1 LLQRRQRIPARFV
14 RIAAGAGER
23 HLQRPGAFNPH
34 RVVEFARHDFERKIL
49 GMVQGMKL
57 PRRRFLSLAASGV
70 ALPALLRSARADS
83 YPSRPIHLLVGF
95 PPGGAA
101 DIIARLTGQMLS
113 ERLGQPFV
121 VENRGSAGQQ
131 IAAEAVVKAEPD
143 GYTLL
148 LMANP
153 NVINAMLNPNLSF
166 NFTRDLAPVGGVDLN
181 PLILEVNPSLP
192 VHSVPE
198 LIAYAKA
205 HPAQINMASGGVGS
219 TPHLAGELFKMMTG
233 INMLHVPYRGDAPAI
248 TDLLAG
254 QDQVMFDLILLSLS
268 HIRSGALRGL
278 AVTSAKRLPALPDL
292 PPVAD
297 FVPGYE
303 AFAWQGVAAP
313 KDTPPK
319 IVAKLNSEINAALAD
334 AKIASRLTDLGG
346 VPMPMTPAAFGQL
359 IASEVDKWGK
369 VIKFANIKT
378 G

>member
-1 LLQRRQRIPARFV
+1 MQLPRRQFLNL
-14 RIAAGAGER
+14 AAGA
-23 HLQRPGAFNPH
+23 
-34 RVVEFARHDFERKIL
+34 
-49 GMVQGMKL
+49 
-57 PRRRFLSLAASGV
+57 V
-70 ALPALLRSARADS
+70 ATPALLRSARADT
-83 YPSRPIHLLVGF
+83 YPSRPVHLLVGF

-113 ERLGQPFV
+113 ERLGQTFV
-121 VENRGSAGQQ
+121 VENRGSAAQQ
-131 IAAEAVVKAEPD
+131 IAAEAVVNAPPD

-148 LMANP
+148 LLANP
-153 NVINAMLNPNLSF
+153 NVINGMLNKSLSF
-166 NFTRDLAPVGGVDLN
+166 SFTHDLAPVGGVDLN
-181 PLILEVNPSLP
+181 PLVLEVNPSVP

-205 HPAQINMASGGVGS
+205 HPDKLNMASGGVGS

-233 INMLHVPYRGDAPAI
+233 IDMLHVPYRGDAPAI

-254 QDQVMFDLILLSLS
+254 QDQVMFDLILLSLP

-278 AVTSAKRLPALPDL
+278 AVTSAKRLPTLPDL

-313 KDTPPK
+313 KNTPPA

-334 AKIASRLTDLGG
+334 AKIASRITDLGG
-346 VPMPMTPAAFGQL
+346 VPMPMAPAAFGKL
-359 IASEVDKWGK
+359 IASEVEKWGK

>member
-1 LLQRRQRIPARFV
+1 
-14 RIAAGAGER
+14 
-23 HLQRPGAFNPH
+23 
-34 RVVEFARHDFERKIL
+34 
-49 GMVQGMKL
+49 MML
-57 PRRRFLSLAASGV
+57 PRRRFLNLAASAV
-70 ALPALLRSARADS
+70 AMPALLRSARADT
-83 YPSRPIHLLVGF
+83 YPSRPVHLLVGF

-131 IAAEAVVKAEPD
+131 VAAEAVVKAEPD

-166 NFTRDLAPVGGVDLN
+166 NFTHDLAPVGGVDLN

-205 HPAQINMASGGVGS
+205 HPSQINMASGGVGS

-254 QDQVMFDLILLSLS
+254 QDQVMFDLILLSLP

-278 AVTSAKRLPALPDL
+278 AVTSVKRLPTLPDL

-313 KDTPPK
+313 KNTPPA
-319 IVAKLNSEINAALAD
+319 IVTKLNSEINAALAD
-334 AKIASRLTDLGG
+334 AKIASRITDLGG
-346 VPMPMTPAAFGQL
+346 VPMPMAPAAFGKL
-359 IASEVDKWGK
+359 IASEVEKWGK